1 MAVPK
6 LSIDEM
12 VEVFELRVK
21 GVCWE
26 NLSIIFNVSE
36 TTLKKYF
43 RAAQREGYSL
53 WRNSDKVDQ
62 EVEVTDAE
70 RVAHLEN
77 ELQDQ
82 AAQMRAI
89 IDELIEER
97 DKAVSRITELE
108 STK

>member
-6 LSIDEM
+6 LSIEQM

-21 GVCWE
+21 GVSWD
-26 NLSIIFNVSE
+26 NLALIFDISS

-43 RAAQREGYSL
+43 RDISKRGYAAWHDDRKHDEEI
-53 WRNSDKVDQ
+53 
-62 EVEVTDAE
+62 EVSDAE
-70 RVAHLEN
+70 RVAYLEQ
-77 ELQDQ
+77 ELQGQ
-82 AAQMRAI
+82 ATQMRAI

-97 DKAVSRITELE
+97 DKAVNRAAELE